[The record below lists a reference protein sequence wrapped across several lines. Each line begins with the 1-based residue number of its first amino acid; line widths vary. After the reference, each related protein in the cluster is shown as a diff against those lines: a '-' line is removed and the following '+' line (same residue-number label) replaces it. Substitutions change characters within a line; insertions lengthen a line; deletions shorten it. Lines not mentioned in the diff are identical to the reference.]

1 MLKNISTKSELY
13 LLSIKPHV
21 YLFTP
26 KEAGD
31 ASNTSNGNSFGPH
44 SGESGSGKPWVPV
57 SAVVPKL
64 YLNVGNGFSLL
75 SQYPYQSG
83 HIRIFVAGNFCCL
96 ILSSLW

>member
-1 MLKNISTKSELY
+1 MLKNVNTKSELY

-26 KEAGD
+26 KEVGGT
-31 ASNTSNGNSFGPH
+31 SNTSNGNSFEPH
-44 SGESGSGKPWVPV
+44 SRGSGSGKPWVPV
-57 SAVVPKL
+57 SAEVPKL

-83 HIRIFVAGNFCCL
+83 HIKIFVAGNFCCL
-96 ILSSLW
+96 VLLSLW